1 MMIIICFGKETHLGP
16 MKKLFGI
23 RYKITFCI
31 VFVLYLN
38 LLDVVLVWLL
48 LYLNLLGM
56 CQLYKIHNIMTTV
69 YNMT

>member
-38 LLDVVLVWLL
+38 LLDVVLV
-48 LYLNLLGM
+48 
-56 CQLYKIHNIMTTV
+56 
-69 YNMT
+69 